1 MIRSLTFLSLLFQVL
16 ALCGQDWRMAKV
28 WMNKE
33 NDAITRIKLV
43 PLGREQP
50 LFLLPREAY
59 KNGVTAWDW
68 LSDEGGILRIFG
80 PSAPDS
86 LVLIAGQTKWRAFP
100 DTACWWIVRGADSL
114 RLRQAQAEQ
123 AWLVE
128 KLLRPLPGTLT
139 IPPPIR
145 LAAVRR
151 HATKKNRFDIDL
163 TGNLEAVPSIMIEMG
178 IILALLQ
185 AQP

>member
-1 MIRSLTFLSLLFQVL
+1 MIRILTFLWLIFSLLSMS
-16 ALCGQDWRMAKV
+16 GQNWATAKV
-28 WMNKE
+28 WTHKE
-33 NDAITRIKLV
+33 SGQLTRIKLISS
-43 PLGREQP
+43 GQEQP
-50 LFLLPREAY
+50 LFLLPRQAY

-68 LSDEGGILRIFG
+68 LSEEGGILRIFG

-86 LVLIAGQTKWRAFP
+86 FVLIAGQTKWRAFR